1 MCSFVG
7 IKSPDPNLPQNS
19 GKKPD
24 ISKGIFEN
32 GMWKFDSFKVSQT
45 VRQLEIATSEIPEMP
60 ANCGLLQISVPSLS
74 SQFGQSQCGVLA
86 RSGTKDEA
94 CPRVGTQELIWHLG
108 LGNLV
113 ERLTGAVQWNDIVD
127 IDIAERHDR
136 VAHIVFLI
144 GGEVES
150 ADHRMNFLNA
160 RSRLGLFD
168 RVDHPAMT
176 AGGQY
181 DQPASFQ
188 IERGSDLMPE
198 LVRDDSLGPLV
209 LRKPLGIAANA
220 VVCTENLIRV
230 ADVMESPK
238 LAE

>member
-74 SQFGQSQCGVLA
+74 SQFGQSQCVVLA

-94 CPRVGTQELIWHLG
+94 CPRVGTQELIWDLG
-108 LGNLV
+108 
-113 ERLTGAVQWNDIVD
+113 
-127 IDIAERHDR
+127 
-136 VAHIVFLI
+136 
-144 GGEVES
+144 S
-150 ADHRMNFLNA
+150 
-160 RSRLGLFD
+160 
-168 RVDHPAMT
+168 
-176 AGGQY
+176 
-181 DQPASFQ
+181 
-188 IERGSDLMPE
+188 
-198 LVRDDSLGPLV
+198 
-209 LRKPLGIAANA
+209 
-220 VVCTENLIRV
+220 
-230 ADVMESPK
+230 
-238 LAE
+238 